1 MSGAVKWALSPV
13 AAVAGLLGKKKAKPQ
28 AQAPLLQQTP
38 RPNSAI
44 SDALA
49 ARRGALSNQRTG
61 TTGVESST
69 SAKKTLM
76 GT

>member
-1 MSGAVKWALSPV
+1 MSGALKLLSPV
-13 AAVAGLLGKKKAKPQ
+13 AMLAGVLGKKKPKAV
-28 AQAPLLQQTP
+28 AAPLLQQTP
-38 RPNSAI
+38 RANSAI
-44 SDALA
+44 ADALS

-61 TTGVESST
+61 ATGAESSA